1 MNWLSFFAPILA
13 ELAKGLVGIIV
24 DLIETWA
31 AELKDKPTSGT
42 KKAKAMTMARALS
55 LDLDED
61 QLDAAIE
68 MQLQAKK
75 AIARKVGK
83 TAGVNTSG

>member
-1 MNWLSFFAPILA
+1 MNWLAFLAPILA

-31 AELKDKPTSGT
+31 AGLKNKPTST
-42 KKAKAMTMARALS
+42 EKKAKAMSMARAVLP
-55 LDLDED
+55 DLDDD

-75 AIARKVGK
+75 VLTRKVGK
-83 TAGVNTSG
+83 TAGAG